1 MSSIRIVQAYIQDS
15 APRFTNIQE
24 LETLISEGYELAA
37 CVYVGPETPLGSN
50 FLVYTMVKK

>member
-1 MSSIRIVQAYIQDS
+1 MSSIRIVEAYIQDS

-37 CVYVGPETPLGSN
+37 CVYVGTETPFASN